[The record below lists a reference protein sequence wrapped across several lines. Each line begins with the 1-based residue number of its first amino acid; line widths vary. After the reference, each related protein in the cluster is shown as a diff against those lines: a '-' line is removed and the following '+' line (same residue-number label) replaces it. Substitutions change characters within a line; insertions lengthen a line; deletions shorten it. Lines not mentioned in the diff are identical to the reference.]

1 MLFGS
6 RFTQIRAEL
15 ARPDRSVADKAL
27 LVTQRILDRTG
38 LEPRVTVSR
47 RVIVE
52 IRSPPKPFRGMRD
65 LVVRRGAEGDVDAL
79 STIDDTEP
87 QLVRDRLARG
97 ELAYVGAVDGEILCH
112 TWFHAGPAPFE
123 EDRSSCT
130 GWALDDVTYWSF
142 NGASRADARSSGVF
156 VKLFQEA
163 LRDVFEGHGAKRVQ
177 GFILDR
183 NQQSITMHE
192 RMGFTIL
199 GTLFTAAVGPMK
211 WLRWT
216 SGETSR
222 QWLLAR
228 DEVQPLAFP
237 PP

>member
-1 MLFGS
+1 MLFG
-6 RFTQIRAEL
+6 QLRAEL
-15 ARPDRSVADKAL
+15 ARTDRSVADKAL

-52 IRSPPKPFRGMRD
+52 TRSPPNPFRGMRD
-65 LVVRRGAEGDVDAL
+65 LLVRRGSARDVDAL
-79 STIDDTEP
+79 STIDDTDP

-97 ELAYVGAVDGEILCH
+97 ELAYVGEVDGEVLCH
-112 TWFHAGPAPFE
+112 TWFHAGPAPFD
-123 EDRSSCT
+123 EDRASCT
-130 GWALDDVTYWSF
+130 GWALDDATYWSF
-142 NGASRADARSSGVF
+142 NGASRADARTSGVF

-183 NQQSITMHE
+183 NRQSIVMHE

-199 GTLFTAAVGPMK
+199 GTLFTAAVGPLK

-216 SGETSR
+216 SGGKSR
-222 QWLLAR
+222 QWVLAR
-228 DEVQPLAFP
+228 NDQQPLAFP
-237 PP
+237 PL